1 MFMQHVYA
9 IYATIIY
16 CDDLLFCNL
25 LKLLEFDIIIVPL
38 CKII

>member
-1 MFMQHVYA
+1 MFVQHVYA

-16 CDDLLFCNL
+16 CDDLLFCSL
-25 LKLLEFDIIIVPL
+25 LKEEFDIIIVPL